1 MTSFSILE
9 LTVAIAVLLAAA
21 GGVFPLML
29 PSNGVLASQS
39 EAGDMQQRLR
49 IAADALARGLVSAG
63 AGPFGAADGS
73 PFAATVAAIRP
84 YRVGAVRPDPP
95 GTFRRD
101 TISVLSLPRTAIGS
115 ATPQSSTYWQQSDD
129 AARTYQLMLYDG
141 AGGAD
146 VPVVDHVVSVEFE
159 YWGDPP
165 AGGSPALVKLTPDIL
180 TDGPWMPD
188 DAAADRWD
196 ADLLRIRRI
205 AVTIRVEAAI
215 ASLRGPAS
223 ALFAH
228 AGTATSAHAWA
239 PDIEAHFDVTP
250 RNLNLAR

>member
-1 MTSFSILE
+1 MTGFSILE

-73 PFAATVAAIRP
+73 PLAATVAAIRP
-84 YRVGAVRPDPP
+84 YRVGAVRP

-146 VPVVDHVVSVEFE
+146 VPAVDHGASVEFE

-188 DAAADRWD
+188 DAAADRRD
-196 ADLLRIRRI
+196 ADLLRLRRI
-205 AVTIRVEAAI
+205 SAQHPVE
-215 ASLRGPAS
+215 
-223 ALFAH
+223 
-228 AGTATSAHAWA
+228 
-239 PDIEAHFDVTP
+239 
-250 RNLNLAR
+250 